1 MYRYMAQFIK
11 LDMILIV
18 KQEEFP
24 YSICISGKSVINKL
38 ISNLKSLKK
47 IYLILKNYGA
57 NILDAFT
64 M

>member
-24 YSICISGKSVINKL
+24 YSICISEKSVINKL
-38 ISNLKSLKK
+38 ISNLKS
-47 IYLILKNYGA
+47 
-57 NILDAFT
+57 
-64 M
+64 

>member
-1 MYRYMAQFIK
+1 MAQFIK

-24 YSICISGKSVINKL
+24 YSICISGKNVINKL

>member
-1 MYRYMAQFIK
+1 MAQFIK

-47 IYLILKNYGA
+47 IYLILNNYGA

>member
-1 MYRYMAQFIK
+1 MAQFIK

>member
-1 MYRYMAQFIK
+1 MAQFIK

-57 NILDAFT
+57 NILNAFT